1 MNETLTTL
9 IIFFAVAIIIALS
22 YSAFW
27 MAVKTIRKVWKDKD
41 IAKWKVSIALF
52 IAISIVI
59 ISAIMLVKK
68 LIIYQI

>member
-9 IIFFAVAIIIALS
+9 IIFFAVAIIVALS

-59 ISAIMLVKK
+59 ISAIILVKK